1 MKKGFTLIEILV
13 GTAVFLIVAFSAYQ
27 AYISLFNLVNLNQYK
42 IMGLNLANERFE
54 IVRNLSYIDI
64 GEISGVPNGIVPHV
78 ETFVRGGITFI
89 ATTTIRN
96 IDLPFDGTI
105 GGTPDDLSPAD
116 NKLVEVEVGCPS
128 CKNFTPV
135 ILTTTVAP
143 KNLETAST
151 NGALF
156 IKVFDANGQ
165 PVSDANVHIVNIT
178 VTPNIN
184 IDDITDANGMLRI
197 IDAPPAIQSYAI
209 SVSKSGYSSARTY
222 PPGDAGNPDPTQPD
236 ATVIL
241 QQVTQVSLSI
251 DKISSVHFSSMN
263 SSCIAI
269 GGGDFSMS
277 SSKMI
282 GIDVPKYSANITTDG
297 SGFYSNNSIEWDSYN
312 IGSIDSTYEIAGIN
326 PVNPIYIQPDSSN
339 EVKLIMKSR
348 DPKSLLVTIL
358 DGSLFLPVADAEVT
372 LTNTSGYSSM
382 KTTGRGYISQT
393 DWSTGSGYE
402 DFNNDAVY
410 YFDDG
415 GVDVTSTSGEIKL
428 KDSFGSYSSSGEL
441 ESSTI
446 DTGSASNFHNL
457 LWTPTDQPIP
467 TGVDSARFQLAT
479 NEEITATTTWDWKGP
494 DGTSSTYY
502 TASDQTINSIHNGDR
517 YVRYK
522 AFLSTEVSTS
532 TPNISDVSFTYTSD
546 CTPPGQVIFSG
557 LSSGDYDISISK
569 TGYTT
574 EVDIVNISSDWI
586 SKNIEISP

>member
-263 SSCIAI
+263 
-269 GGGDFSMS
+269 
-277 SSKMI
+277 
-282 GIDVPKYSANITTDG
+282 
-297 SGFYSNNSIEWDSYN
+297 
-312 IGSIDSTYEIAGIN
+312 
-326 PVNPIYIQPDSSN
+326 
-339 EVKLIMKSR
+339 
-348 DPKSLLVTIL
+348 
-358 DGSLFLPVADAEVT
+358 
-372 LTNTSGYSSM
+372 
-382 KTTGRGYISQT
+382 
-393 DWSTGSGYE
+393 
-402 DFNNDAVY
+402 
-410 YFDDG
+410 
-415 GVDVTSTSGEIKL
+415 
-428 KDSFGSYSSSGEL
+428 
-441 ESSTI
+441 
-446 DTGSASNFHNL
+446 
-457 LWTPTDQPIP
+457 
-467 TGVDSARFQLAT
+467 
-479 NEEITATTTWDWKGP
+479 
-494 DGTSSTYY
+494 
-502 TASDQTINSIHNGDR
+502 
-517 YVRYK
+517 
-522 AFLSTEVSTS
+522 
-532 TPNISDVSFTYTSD
+532 
-546 CTPPGQVIFSG
+546 
-557 LSSGDYDISISK
+557 
-569 TGYTT
+569 
-574 EVDIVNISSDWI
+574 
-586 SKNIEISP
+586 